1 MMGGWVMIGV
11 VIANISIARLPID
24 NTVFGEGLILD
35 PIKTHVDGFRP
46 FLFDGFVS
54 KTGSG

>member
-24 NTVFGEGLILD
+24 NTVFGEGSD
-35 PIKTHVDGFRP
+35 PGPNKNACRWLSTV
-46 FLFDGFVS
+46 FV
-54 KTGSG
+54 